1 MKWKTF
7 ANTMFEQKE
16 RTEISKLGEFGLIE
30 HLTNNFE
37 TYHNSTQLSVGDDSA
52 QIKQTTHS
60 TLVTT
65 ELLLENV
72 HFDLMYSPLK
82 HIGYKAVISCISDI
96 YAMNGQPNQ
105 LLVSIGLSSKYS
117 LEAVEELYLGINA
130 ACQKYRLD
138 LVGGDTT
145 TSVTGLVINITAIGE
160 VESSKLTKRSGAK
173 EGELLCVSGDLGA
186 AYMGLQV
193 LEREKQVYLASKDM
207 QPDLE
212 GKDYII
218 GRQLR
223 PEARKDVI
231 DLLDE
236 LEIQPTSMIDVS
248 DGLASEIFHLCKNSN
263 MGMRLYEDKIP
274 IDQQT
279 YDTALEFNLSP
290 STTALSGGDDFELL
304 FTLKQADYNKIQNSP
319 DITVIGYCTAPHEG
333 IDIITKSG
341 NLVALEAQGWENY
354 KPADKK

>member
-16 RTEISKLGEFGLIE
+16 RTEISKLGEFGLID
-30 HLTNNFE
+30 HLTEKFE
-37 TYHNSTQLSVGDDSA
+37 TYNDSTKIGVGDDCA
-52 QIKQTTHS
+52 QLNYGEKL
-60 TLVTT
+60 TLVST
-65 ELLLENV
+65 ELFLENV

-82 HIGYKAVISCISDI
+82 HIGYKTVVACISDV
-96 YAMNGQPNQ
+96 YAMNGQPRQ
-105 LLVSIGLSSKYS
+105 ILVSIGLSSKYT
-117 LEAVEELYLGINA
+117 LEAQEELYLGINA
-130 ACQKYRLD
+130 ACQKYRLA
-138 LVGGDTT
+138 LIGGDTT
-145 TSVTGLVINITAIGE
+145 TSVTGLTINVTAIGDADE
-160 VESSKLTKRSGAK
+160 NRVTKRNGAS

-193 LEREKQVYLASKDM
+193 LEREKQVFLASKDM

-212 GKDYII
+212 GKDYIL

-223 PEARKDVI
+223 PEARKDI
-231 DLLDE
+231 IETLDE
-236 LEIQPTSMIDVS
+236 LKLTPTAMIDVS
-248 DGLASEIFHLCKNSN
+248 DGLASEVFHLCKKSKI
-263 MGMRLYEDKIP
+263 GIKLYEEKIP

-290 STTALSGGDDFELL
+290 TTTALSGGDDYELL
-304 FTLKQADYNKIQNSP
+304 FTIKQSDYAKIEHSP

-341 NLVALEAQGWENY
+341 NLVPLEAQGWENY
-354 KPADKK
+354 KQTLS